1 MENSTRIKAVLTAI
15 LAAALGGDEALTAA
29 WQSFSAWAFA
39 NLQGT
44 DLAEI
49 GGFKIAAVAA
59 LGLYLFWRRRD
70 ARVSPGP
77 SSGGP
82 LGEPGGGAD
91 AAALQQLLRALTAR
105 ETAATSLAER
115 RGGASAERRE
125 GGGYR
130 PTAVID
136 PAAPP
141 GNPPN
146 MGSAAMTPG
155 KETET

>member
-29 WQSFSAWAFA
+29 WHTFSAWAFA
-39 NLQGT
+39 NLQGA

-70 ARVSPGP
+70 ARVPPGP

-82 LGEPGGGAD
+82 LGESGDGAD
-91 AAALQQLLRALTAR
+91 AAALQQLLRELG
-105 ETAATSLAER
+105 ER
-115 RGGASAERRE
+115 RQSGGH
-125 GGGYR
+125 R
-130 PTAVID
+130 PVPIHD
-136 PAAPP
+136 PAVPP

-146 MGSAAMTPG
+146 FPAATTLG
-155 KETET
+155 KENET